1 MAHIN
6 LLPWREE
13 ERKRKKS
20 EFFAIMGGTAILMA
34 VVGLASHL
42 YMASQISYHESRN
55 SYLEGEIRKVEA
67 KIKEISE
74 LEKKKEQLIAR
85 MRVIERLQS
94 NRPEVVHMFDELVR
108 LVPEG
113 LFIQE
118 LTQKGSV
125 LTLKGQTQ
133 SNARV
138 SAFMRSL
145 EESPWFT
152 DPELDVISS
161 KKAAAEQ
168 GLRDYTLNVKQ
179 AGTVA
184 GEGE

>member
-20 EFFAIMGGTAILMA
+20 EFFGILGGTAILMA
-34 VVGLASHL
+34 VIGLATHV
-42 YMASQISYHESRN
+42 YMAGMIDYQESRN
-55 SYLEGEIRKVEA
+55 RYLDGEIRKVDA

-74 LEKKKEQLIAR
+74 LEKKKEQLISR

-94 NRPEVVHMFDELVR
+94 NRPEVVHIFDELVR

-113 LFIQE
+113 LYIVD
-118 LTQKGSV
+118 LTQKSSN

-138 SAFMRSL
+138 SAFMRAL
-145 EESPWFT
+145 DESSWFET
-152 DPELDVISS
+152 PALKVISGQ
-161 KKAAAEQ
+161 KAGTE
-168 GLRDYTLNVKQ
+168 GLRDYTLDVKQ
-179 AGTVA
+179 TGPAGD
-184 GEGE
+184 

>member
-13 ERKRKKS
+13 ERKRKKN
-20 EFFAIMGGTAILMA
+20 EFYSIVAGVAVLMGVI
-34 VVGLASHL
+34 GLATHVFVGGMID
-42 YMASQISYHESRN
+42 YQASRN
-55 SYLEGEIRKVEA
+55 AYLKAEISKVDA

-74 LEKKKEQLIAR
+74 LESKKEQLISR

-108 LVPEG
+108 IVPEG
-113 LFIQE
+113 LYIQSIE
-118 LTQKGSV
+118 QKESDLTI
-125 LTLKGQTQ
+125 KGQAQ

-145 EESPWFT
+145 EESAWFQAPALT
-152 DPELDVISS
+152 VISTKQS
-161 KKAAAEQ
+161 GAVRFREF
-168 GLRDYTLNVKQ
+168 TLTVKQ
-179 AGTVA
+179 SGAV
-184 GEGE
+184 GE